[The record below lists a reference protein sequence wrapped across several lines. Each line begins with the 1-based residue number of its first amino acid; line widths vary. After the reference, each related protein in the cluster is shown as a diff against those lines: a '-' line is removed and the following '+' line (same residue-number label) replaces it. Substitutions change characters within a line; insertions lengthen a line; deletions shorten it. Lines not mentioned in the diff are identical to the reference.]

1 MSYHWNWGVFLSPV
15 STGEPT
21 TYLGWLISGFWV
33 TVTVSLASWVVAL
46 VVGSLFGI
54 LRTVPNH
61 NWPPI
66 GTVYV
71 AIFRNIPLLVQF
83 FIWYLVIPE
92 LLPASI
98 GNWFKQLPPNAQ
110 FYSSSIFCLGFFTGA
125 RVCEQ
130 VRSGIAALPRG
141 QRAAGLAMGFTEWQ
155 TYRYIL
161 MPVAYRIIVPP
172 LTSEFLNVFKNSA
185 VASTIGL
192 LELSAQARQLVD
204 YTAQSYESFIAV
216 TLAYMLINLIVMQLM
231 RGSKPRP
238 GCPATLE
245 ASDASFQ
252 LERYCRARCLRCGPA
267 PSSRSRSR
275 CSRSCSAFSGAPCS
289 RCCGFGIKPLEWFAK
304 AYVTLFRS
312 IPLVM
317 VLLWFFLIVP
327 QVLQNVLGLSPDI
340 DIRLASAMVAFSL
353 FEAAYYS
360 EIIRAG
366 IQAVSRGQVN
376 AAFALGMTLPAVDAP
391 HRAAAGVSRDGA
403 AAAHAGYRVVPG
415 YVACVRYQPR
425 GLFPHGNECGR
436 PRRHDRRDGAVR
448 RRLLFRGVPGRIRSR
463 QKSSEKVAR

>member
-54 LRTVPNH
+54 LRTVPNRKLAT
-61 NWPPI
+61 I

-92 LLPASI
+92 LLPPSI
-98 GNWFKQLPPNAQ
+98 GNWFKQLPPNVQ
-110 FYSSSIFCLGFFTGA
+110 FYTSSIVCLGLFTGA

-130 VRSGIAALPRG
+130 VRSGIATLPRG

-161 MPVAYRIIVPP
+161 MPVAYRMIVPP

-231 RGSKPRP
+231 RWV
-238 GCPATLE
+238 E
-245 ASDASFQ
+245 A
-252 LERYCRARCLRCGPA
+252 
-267 PSSRSRSR
+267 
-275 CSRSCSAFSGAPCS
+275 
-289 RCCGFGIKPLEWFAK
+289 K
-304 AYVTLFRS
+304 T
-312 IPLVM
+312 
-317 VLLWFFLIVP
+317 
-327 QVLQNVLGLSPDI
+327 
-340 DIRLASAMVAFSL
+340 RL
-353 FEAAYYS
+353 
-360 EIIRAG
+360 
-366 IQAVSRGQVN
+366 
-376 AAFALGMTLPAVDAP
+376 
-391 HRAAAGVSRDGA
+391 
-403 AAAHAGYRVVPG
+403 PG
-415 YVACVRYQPR
+415 YI
-425 GLFPHGNECGR
+425 GG
-436 PRRHDRRDGAVR
+436 
-448 RRLLFRGVPGRIRSR
+448 
-463 QKSSEKVAR
+463 K